1 MYRLSLEMI
10 GVIELMINGRRQSTA
25 KISIIGVGSASFGI
39 NILGS
44 LFRSKKLKRCEI
56 ELVDINKNNLSR
68 MTQLAHLLN
77 NKMEA
82 NITITS
88 TPDLNSGLFGA
99 EFVISAIEVPPRE
112 TLWRQDFEI
121 SLKYGVR
128 QPYAENG
135 GPGGFIHAARNIG
148 PVLDI
153 VHHME
158 KVCPDALFINF
169 SNPMVR
175 ICDAVNRFSNI
186 KVVGLCHQINAAYGM
201 VGYLLSEEFNIEV
214 PDGPFSTHA
223 DPKYWG
229 NLKQIAGQ
237 AKEKI
242 DIKAAGLNHF
252 TWILGIYDKSS
263 GKDLYPTIRDAW
275 DKSEAGFEPLTHEV
289 YDIFGLMPVP
299 GDEHLDEYL
308 PWCSDPITKP
318 WEKYDLSLYDWD
330 GAAHRRN
337 DSVLN
342 IEKVIRGEEKLESIL
357 NVDSEGAIEV
367 IESIAFNTGDYHEAV
382 NTPNNGQISNLPD
395 GVIVETPAYING
407 SGIQP
412 INIGELPVGIVEL
425 LKREISVGQ
434 LCVDAAVTGNRSL
447 ALQCLLLDPV
457 ITDLDVAK
465 LILDDYLET
474 YKGLLPDFR

>member
-1 MYRLSLEMI
+1 MI
-10 GVIELMINGRRQSTA
+10 GVIELMSNGRRHSNA

-39 NILGS
+39 SILGS

-88 TPDLNSGLFGA
+88 TPDLTSAFDGA
-99 EFVISAIEVPPRE
+99 DFVISAIEVPPRE
-112 TLWRQDFEI
+112 ILWRQDFEI
-121 SLKYGVR
+121 TLKYGVR

-148 PVLDI
+148 PVLEI
-153 VHHME
+153 VRHME

-175 ICDAVNRFSNI
+175 ICDAVNRFSTI

-201 VGYLLSEEFNIEV
+201 VGFLLSEEFNIAL

-223 DPKYWG
+223 DPKFWG
-229 NLKQIAGQ
+229 NLKHVARQ
-237 AKEKI
+237 AKEMI

-252 TWILGIYDKSS
+252 TWILGIYDKKS
-263 GKDLYPTIRDAW
+263 GKDLYPTLRDAW
-275 DKSEAGFEPLTHEV
+275 DKCEIGFEPLTHKV

-308 PWCSDPITKP
+308 PWCSDPVTKP
-318 WEKYDLSLYDWD
+318 WEKYGLSLYNWD
-330 GAAHRRN
+330 KAAHRRN
-337 DSVLN
+337 DTALH
-342 IEKVIRGEEKLESIL
+342 IEKVIRGEDKIDSIL
-357 NVDSEGAIEV
+357 DADSEGAIEV
-367 IESIAFNTGDYHEAV
+367 IESIAFNARDYHEAV
-382 NTPNNGQISNLPD
+382 NVPNKGQISNLPN

-412 INIGELPVGIVEL
+412 INIGELPVGIIEL

-434 LCVDAAVTGNRSL
+434 LCVDSVVTGDRNL

-474 YKGLLPDFR
+474 YKDMLPNFW